1 MIGKIT
7 VLPMRKSATGW
18 LGLAALMGASAAAAA
33 DPTEFFETRVR
44 PVLANNCYSCHAT
57 SESGGLRLD
66 SRQRILKGGKSG
78 AAVIPGKPDESLLI
92 RAVRQVDSRLKMP
105 LGGRLRDDEI
115 ADLTKW
121 VELGAPWPATPTAP
135 DTSFAISPEQKR
147 FWAFQPIQR
156 ASPPVSNNSWV
167 KSPIDRFILARLEAQ
182 GMKPV
187 HPACKQDLIRRAS
200 FDLTGLPP
208 TAEEVN
214 AFVRD
219 SSPEAFARV
228 VDRLLGSPQYGER
241 WGRFWLDVA
250 RYGED
255 DVRGAVPSGFEPYE
269 NAFRYRDW
277 VIEAFNRDM
286 PYDIF
291 VEAQIAGD
299 LLDRKDHGN
308 LLAGLGLFG
317 LGPWYFDLADAPQ
330 ARANERNDRVDM
342 ISRGLLGLTVACA
355 RCHDHKYDPISMK
368 DYYALAGVFASSE
381 YREYPLV
388 PQSAIDDYKAQAKKV
403 QDKETFLKEFA
414 DSQSTQLAEML
425 VRKTSRYVNGAWQV
439 LGPQKSELGQVAST
453 QKLDSETLERW
464 VNYLKNPEKDH
475 PYLKDWNALLSKGG
489 TAEAAARVADNF
501 QAALQAVM
509 DEKKAIDAD
518 NRIVLDEARRKRGA
532 PVGFLPNGF
541 ALYNG
546 DTDNCF
552 GISVVVKSL
561 DRDKFVLWSDII
573 YERSNGNRAKKEPGV
588 LRYKDDKLDRFLSEE
603 TRDYLRSLK
612 AEVEAMKKGLPPHY
626 PFLQVL
632 GDAPGS
638 VNLKVHLRGSP
649 YNLGEEVPRRFLAVL
664 SPDDPP
670 PFRRG
675 SGRLE
680 LAAMIAH
687 HPLAARVMVNRIWA
701 QHFGRGIAGTPSNF
715 GQLGERPSEP
725 ELLEYLAGRFI
736 ESGYSVKAMHRQI
749 MLSASYQSSIA
760 NSAENFAKDPD
771 NRLFWRANR
780 RRLEAEAIRDSIL
793 FVSGDLDMKSGGPS
807 AELVLENKRRSVY
820 GKISRFKLDPLLSLF
835 DFPDPGMSAEQ
846 RNVTNV
852 PLQGLFFMN
861 SPLVAQESQH
871 LVERL
876 SKEAGA
882 EDAARI
888 RRAYELLYS
897 REAQDVEIHAGLE
910 FLRQGASKMAV
921 WQQYA
926 QALLAS
932 NEFIFLN

>member
-1 MIGKIT
+1 MW
-7 VLPMRKSATGW
+7 KSATGW
-18 LGLAALMGASAAAAA
+18 LGLAVLMGTGAAAAA

-44 PVLANNCYSCHAT
+44 PVLANNCYSCHAN

-66 SRQRILKGGKSG
+66 SRERVLKGGKSG
-78 AAVIPGKPDESLLI
+78 AAVVPGKPDESLLI
-92 RAVRQVDSRLKMP
+92 RAIRQVDSRLKMP
-105 LGGRLRDDEI
+105 LGGKLRDEEI
-115 ADLTKW
+115 TDLTKW
-121 VELGAPWPATPTAP
+121 VELGVPWPTTPAAP
-135 DTSFAISPEQKR
+135 GFTISQEQKY
-147 FWAFQPIQR
+147 FWAFQPIQQT
-156 ASPPVSNNSWV
+156 SPPPVSNHTWV
-167 KSPIDRFILARLEAQ
+167 KSPIDQFVLARLEAQ
-182 GMKPV
+182 AMKPV
-187 HPACKQDLIRRAS
+187 HRASKQDLIRRAT

-219 SSPEAFARV
+219 SSPDAFARV
-228 VDRLLGSPQYGER
+228 VDRLLASAQYGER

-255 DVRGAVPSGFEPYE
+255 DVRGAVPSGYEPYA

-277 VIEAFNRDM
+277 AIGAFNHDM
-286 PYDIF
+286 PYDLF

-299 LLDRKDHGN
+299 LLDRKDGSN
-308 LLAGLGLFG
+308 LVAGLGLFG

-388 PQSAIDDYKAQAKKV
+388 TQNVIEEYKAQAKKV
-403 QDKETFLKEFA
+403 QDKETFLKEFS
-414 DSQSTQLAEML
+414 DSQSVELAEML
-425 VRKTSRYVNGAWQV
+425 VRKTSRYLNAAWQV
-439 LGPQKSELGQVAST
+439 LGPQKAELGQVAST
-453 QKLDSETLERW
+453 QKLDGETLERW

-475 PYLKDWNALLSKGG
+475 PYLKDWDALLAKGG
-489 TAEAAARVADNF
+489 AAEAAARVADNF
-501 QAALQAVM
+501 QDTVQAVI

-561 DRDKFVLWSDII
+561 ERDKFVLWSDII

-588 LRYKDDKLDRFLSEE
+588 LRYKDEKLDRFLSEE
-603 TRDYLRSLK
+603 TRDYLGSLK
-612 AEVEAMKKGLPPHY
+612 SEVEAMKKVLPPHY

-632 GDAPGS
+632 GDAPSS

-664 SPDDPP
+664 SPDDSPQ
-670 PFRRG
+670 FGRG

-680 LAAMIAH
+680 LADMIAH

-701 QHFGRGIAGTPSNF
+701 QHFGRGIVGTPSNF

-725 ELLEYLAGRFI
+725 ELLEYLAGRFV

-749 MLSASYQSSIA
+749 MLSATYQSSA
-760 NSAENFAKDPD
+760 AASAENFAKDPD

-793 FVSGDLDMKSGGPS
+793 FVSGDLDMKPGGPS
-807 AELVLENKRRSVY
+807 AELDPENMRRSVY

-876 SKEAGA
+876 SKEAGK

-897 REAQDVEIHAGLE
+897 REAQNAEIQAGLE
-910 FLRQGASKMAV
+910 FLRQGASSATA

>member
-1 MIGKIT
+1 MIGKIAIS
-7 VLPMRKSATGW
+7 PMWKSAMGW
-18 LGLAALMGASAAAAA
+18 LGLAVLMGTGAAAAA

-44 PVLANNCYSCHAT
+44 PVLANNCYSCHAN
-57 SESGGLRLD
+57 SELGGLRLD
-66 SRQRILKGGKSG
+66 SRERILKGGKSG

-92 RAVRQVDSRLKMP
+92 RAIRQVDSRLKMP
-105 LGGRLRDDEI
+105 LGGKLTDEEI
-115 ADLTKW
+115 NDLTKW
-121 VELGAPWPATPTAP
+121 VELGVPWPATPAAP
-135 DTSFAISPEQKR
+135 GFIISQEQKH
-147 FWAFQPIQR
+147 FWAFQPIQQT
-156 ASPPVSNNSWV
+156 SPPVSNHTWV
-167 KSPIDRFILARLEAQ
+167 KSPIDRFILARLETQA
-182 GMKPV
+182 MKPV
-187 HPACKQDLIRRAS
+187 HPASKQDLIRRAT

-208 TAEEVN
+208 TAEEVD

-219 SSPEAFARV
+219 SSPDAFARV
-228 VDRLLGSPQYGER
+228 VDRLLASPQYGER

-255 DVRGAVPSGFEPYE
+255 DVRGAVPSGYEPYA

-277 VIEAFNRDM
+277 VIGAFNQDM
-286 PYDIF
+286 PYDVF

-299 LLDRKDHGN
+299 LLDRKDRSN
-308 LLAGLGLFG
+308 LVAGLGLFG

-381 YREYPLV
+381 FREYPLV
-388 PQSAIDDYKAQAKKV
+388 PQKVIEDYKAHAKKI
-403 QDKETFLKEFA
+403 QDKETFLKEFS
-414 DSQSTQLAEML
+414 DSQSTLLAEML
-425 VRKTSRYVNGAWQV
+425 VRKTSQYVNAAWQV
-439 LGPQKSELGQVAST
+439 LGPQKAELGQVAST

-464 VNYLKNPEKDH
+464 ANYLKNPEKDH
-475 PYLKDWNALLSKGG
+475 PYLKDWNALMANG
-489 TAEAAARVADNF
+489 TAEAAARAADNF
-501 QAALQAVM
+501 QATLQAVI
-509 DEKKAIDAD
+509 DEKKGIDAD

-561 DRDKFVLWSDII
+561 ERDKFVLWSDII

-588 LRYKDDKLDRFLSEE
+588 LRYKDEKLERFLSEE
-603 TRDYLRSLK
+603 TRDYLGSLK
-612 AEVEAMKKGLPPHY
+612 SEVEAMKKVLPPHY

-664 SPDDPP
+664 SPDDSPQ
-670 PFRRG
+670 FGRG

-680 LAAMIAH
+680 LADMIAH

-701 QHFGRGIAGTPSNF
+701 QHFGRGIVGTPSNF

-725 ELLEYLAGRFI
+725 ELLEYLAGRFV

-749 MLSASYQSSIA
+749 MLSATYQSSA
-760 NSAENFAKDPD
+760 AASAENFAKDPD

-793 FVSGDLDMKSGGPS
+793 FVSGDLDMKPGGPS
-807 AELVLENKRRSVY
+807 AELAPENRRRSVY

-861 SPLVAQESQH
+861 SPLVAQESQR

-876 SKEAGA
+876 SREAGK

-897 REAQDVEIHAGLE
+897 REAQDAEIQAGLE
-910 FLRQGASKMAV
+910 FLRQGASSATA